1 MFLLDTNVW
10 LELLLDQEH
19 ASHVRRLFNHV
30 PPAELALTEFS
41 LYSIG
46 IILTRLKKDAL
57 FKDFVD
63 DILNIGGVQCVRL
76 EPHELV
82 SLLDARAR
90 HGLDFD
96 DAYQYAVAE
105 LHGMTLVSFDA
116 HFDGTP
122 LGRRSP
128 MQVTTTE
135 KP

>member
-19 ASHVRRLFNHV
+19 APHVRRLLNRIPSHD
-30 PPAELALTEFS
+30 LALTEFS

-57 FKDFVD
+57 FKDFIG
-63 DILNIGGVQCVRL
+63 DILETGGVRCVRL
-76 EPHELV
+76 ESHEFV
-82 SLLDARAR
+82 SLLDIGKR
-90 HGLDFD
+90 HSLDFD
-96 DAYQYAVAE
+96 DAYQYAAAE
-105 LHGMTLVSFDA
+105 LHGMTLVSLDA

-135 KP
+135 NS